1 MNEPG
6 IISEKTLF
14 NKDWIKVILAKIQFP
29 TGKTTEW
36 DYVELGDVVSVVAVD
51 KGKNVYLVK
60 EWRAPWRKQIT
71 QIPGGA
77 CPATTEAGRIQQAR
91 HELMEEIG
99 FDCKNIIRLCPALIF
114 GRLRFRFHVY
124 LATELFESK
133 KQGDEHEYLD
143 VIKMPLDDAI
153 KLFTTTEETTPA
165 TLAGLLLAKEM
176 LK

>member
-1 MNEPG
+1 MNDPK
-6 IISEKTLF
+6 ILSEKTLF

-29 TGKTTEW
+29 NGKTAEW
-36 DYVELGDVVSVVAVD
+36 DYVEFGDVVSIVAVD
-51 KGKNVYLVK
+51 KEKHVYLVK
-60 EWRAPWRKQIT
+60 EWRAPWQKQVI
-71 QIPGGA
+71 QIPGGG
-77 CPATTEAGRIQQAR
+77 CSATTEAGRIQQAR

-114 GRLRFRFHVY
+114 GRLKFRFHIY

-153 KLFTTTEETTPA
+153 KLFTTKEETTAA
-165 TLAGLLLAKEM
+165 TLAGLLLAKE
-176 LK
+176 KII